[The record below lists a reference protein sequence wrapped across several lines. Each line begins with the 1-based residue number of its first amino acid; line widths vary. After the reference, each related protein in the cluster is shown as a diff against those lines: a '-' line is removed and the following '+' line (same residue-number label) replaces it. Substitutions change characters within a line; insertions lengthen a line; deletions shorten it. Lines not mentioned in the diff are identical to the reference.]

1 MKNLD
6 KFIESLKENL
16 GDNLISVIAF
26 GSKANVD
33 EVKSNLNLMVFH
45 SLLKNGLNL
54 KILCLL

>member
-33 EVKSNLNLMVFH
+33 EVKQ
-45 SLLKNGLNL
+45 
-54 KILCLL
+54 ILTLW